1 MKSNSATLG
10 FVYYPHKDTCDSLS
24 ENLVPQR
31 LQAYSSI
38 NEGGAL
44 RYIKNSKSRHGI
56 GLPTTCD
63 YHHCG
68 KKYVL
73 IL

>member
-24 ENLVPQR
+24 ENLLPQG

-44 RYIKNSKSRHGI
+44 RYIKKIQNQDMALDSQQLVVIIIVAKNMF
-56 GLPTTCD
+56 
-63 YHHCG
+63 
-68 KKYVL
+68 
-73 IL
+73 